1 MGTQS
6 IFLDLSLTTLTK
18 NFAVTDTSVGGGGY
32 IGIKNKG
39 DAKLCV
45 PFVGCTSKLAEGKQS
60 FTTANNKVE
69 TSTNSYTDSSETS
82 VTSQGLT
89 LSTPSGASGKE
100 GDMVLLIGMIAKF
113 ITAVSVSFDEGTCT
127 IQERDSTV
135 WGSETES
142 LLFYSRNDCE
152 VEYDKLEKT
161 ITDNKPLMDDPDVSE
176 QEKAEVNKLIMAS
189 ENSKKKWNALFQHW
203 EDDRRQARNQKIDMR
218 DVLGQDN
225 NNISGDDLNT
235 FTFGRSSVSIAQT
248 TSSKDSS
255 VLDYTSTS
263 SLFSNKESYDFEAL
277 FGVQW
282 IVGPV
287 GGGSFEYTSKTKII
301 DSTSA
306 SISRSRKILAN
317 FVETDEGDKMCV
329 ELYESPHSGTFV
341 FEICGGETRC
351 PHVIGT
357 DAREKLRLNVI
368 ESPTGMLEHDTGRIV
383 LEIDTFDM
391 AESLDALDVILEL
404 DASTALF
411 PVRFDIGSA
420 SLNQPLE
427 FSVDRKRT
435 EVYIMFERLDPN
447 LKSIQIV
454 GSVRSK
460 CDSSVNGQFSFH
472 VEWSSQCPPVN
483 WGGELKEMDGKIQ
496 ITTEKRD
503 LSVTAV
509 NPTGTHWRDY
519 DDITVE
525 VSLWYRE
532 YDSITE
538 PWKKVPDSAL
548 RALRDRT
555 SSFVSFVD
563 KEDLFGSSTLW
574 LSADSNSLFRSGVRY
589 EFELRSQC
597 NSVLANGSY
606 QQIGETRSGTRL
618 GIVDLKGPR
627 LISWAITQNLNV
639 PTLGF
644 PVCKVIFDE
653 AIDCS
658 HPALHAIIKSKAD
671 NRSFEGGVYCT
682 GLLQQLNIVLQL
694 DSEEKIAFWSEAD
707 IEVDIF
713 GVRDIHGN
721 LYGVEGNISSERQ
734 LSPCF
739 NSTADCKHITMNF
752 TAPSIPVPNQS
763 GPISKWVMPTKEE
776 VISLVEEER
785 NRILPRHA
793 SLASSH
799 SYQETRLDG
808 STSMAVLIGSVLSF
822 TLLLLLF
829 GLVWDKLKKDHRPE
843 SNMNK
848 VQTATGL
855 IPIC

>member
-1 MGTQS
+1 M
-6 IFLDLSLTTLTK
+6 
-18 NFAVTDTSVGGGGY
+18 
-32 IGIKNKG
+32 
-39 DAKLCV
+39 
-45 PFVGCTSKLAEGKQS
+45 
-60 FTTANNKVE
+60 
-69 TSTNSYTDSSETS
+69 
-82 VTSQGLT
+82 
-89 LSTPSGASGKE
+89 
-100 GDMVLLIGMIAKF
+100 
-113 ITAVSVSFDEGTCT
+113 
-127 IQERDSTV
+127 
-135 WGSETES
+135 
-142 LLFYSRNDCE
+142 
-152 VEYDKLEKT
+152 
-161 ITDNKPLMDDPDVSE
+161 
-176 QEKAEVNKLIMAS
+176 
-189 ENSKKKWNALFQHW
+189 
-203 EDDRRQARNQKIDMR
+203 
-218 DVLGQDN
+218 
-225 NNISGDDLNT
+225 
-235 FTFGRSSVSIAQT
+235 
-248 TSSKDSS
+248 
-255 VLDYTSTS
+255 
-263 SLFSNKESYDFEAL
+263 
-277 FGVQW
+277 
-282 IVGPV
+282 
-287 GGGSFEYTSKTKII
+287 
-301 DSTSA
+301 
-306 SISRSRKILAN
+306 
-317 FVETDEGDKMCV
+317 
-329 ELYESPHSGTFV
+329 
-341 FEICGGETRC
+341 
-351 PHVIGT
+351 GT
-357 DAREKLRLNVI
+357 DAREKIRLNVI
-368 ESPTGMLEHDTGRIV
+368 ESPTGILEHDTGRIV

-391 AESLDALDVILEL
+391 AESLDVLDVILEL

-447 LKSIQIV
+447 LKSIQVV

-496 ITTEKRD
+496 ITTEERD

-509 NPTGTHWRDY
+509 NPTGTRWREY

-548 RALRDRT
+548 RASRDRT

-574 LSADSNSLFRSGVRY
+574 LSADNNYLFRSGVRY

-597 NSVLANGSY
+597 NSVLTNGSY
-606 QQIGETRSGTRL
+606 QQIGETRSGARL

-627 LISWAITQNLNV
+627 LISLAITQNLNV

-658 HPALHAIIKSKAD
+658 HPSLQAIIKSKAD

-721 LYGVEGNISSERQ
+721 LYGVDGNISSERQ

-752 TAPSIPVPNQS
+752 TAPSIPNHS

-776 VISLVEEER
+776 VILLVEEER
-785 NRILPRHA
+785 NRILPHHA

-799 SYQETRLDG
+799 TYQETKLDG
-808 STSMAVLIGSVLSF
+808 SGISTFMAVLIGILSVLSF
-822 TLLLLLF
+822 TLLLI
-829 GLVWDKLKKDHRPE
+829 GLVWYKYCTK
-843 SNMNK
+843 SNTSK
-848 VQTATGL
+848 VQSSTSLPLSFSCAS
-855 IPIC
+855 